1 MKVNGIRAIDYRKDG
16 DALSVIF
23 ADTTFDEVSKIDT
36 STMEVRTDDGDIVA
50 SFVGMTLSTIQYD
63 AATKTFT
70 VVADRTDRSAT
81 AAIMQALQ
89 DENTNLRR
97 QIEENSGAMIELAA
111 RVEEV
116 NAKADESSEGLM
128 EVAGM
133 VAGLYST
140 GGDTSNEPTTTEPT
154 DEVAGDATGSN
165 TAE

>member
-50 SFVGMTLSTIQYD
+50 SFVGMTLNTIQYD

-97 QIEENSGAMIELAA
+97 QVEENAGAMIDLAA

-133 VAGLYST
+133 VAGLYGT
-140 GGDTSNEPTTTEPT
+140 GSDTPSETPT
-154 DEVAGDATGSN
+154 DEAMNEAAGDKV
-165 TAE
+165 AE

>member
-36 STMEVRTDDGDIVA
+36 STMEVRTDDGDYVA
-50 SFVGMTLSTIQYD
+50 SFVGMTLNTIQYD

-97 QIEENSGAMIELAA
+97 QVEENAGAMIDLAA

-133 VAGLYST
+133 VAGLYGTDS
-140 GGDTSNEPTTTEPT
+140 DTPSETPT
-154 DEVAGDATGSN
+154 DEAMNEAAGDKV
-165 TAE
+165 AE

>member
-50 SFVGMTLSTIQYD
+50 SFVGMTLNTIQYD

-97 QIEENSGAMIELAA
+97 QVEENAGAMIDLAA

-133 VAGLYST
+133 VAGLYGT
-140 GGDTSNEPTTTEPT
+140 GSDAPSETPT
-154 DEVAGDATGSN
+154 DEAMNEAAGDKV
-165 TAE
+165 AE